1 MTFMLPKVDFS
12 IDGFDLQECMV
23 FSMFDGC
30 FKVIPKP
37 FVAVMLLSS

>member
-1 MTFMLPKVDFS
+1 MLPKVDFS
-12 IDGFDLQECMV
+12 IDLQECMV